1 VLQFSIALMKNNASL
16 IYSFCLVIGDFL
28 ALIAAFVGAY
38 ILRVTVNSAPIAH
51 PVHALTYFFVFLGL
65 APFWIL
71 IFGLLGLY
79 NRYIYE
85 KRFPEIGRLLIGSF
99 IGMLFVIFWDF
110 VSTTPILPAKL
121 VPIYGFILGFI
132 FLVLFRNIA
141 RFVRTELFIFN
152 IGINNTLIVGTT
164 ATTNELL
171 SLISDSRQ
179 SGYRVVGIVGDA
191 QHIITEATNI
201 PVYSSFNVALA
212 NIMQPIHTIIQT
224 KMFASDSSNRE
235 VLDYAQA
242 SHVSYRFVPGNNELF
257 VGNLQVE
264 LFQGSV
270 PIVAVNQTA
279 LIGWGRI
286 VKRLFDT
293 AFAAVLLIIA
303 SPFMLLIALGI
314 KLTGGG
320 TIFFRQTRLTRYN
333 REFGVFKFHS
343 QYAKY
348 DGTTPEEAF
357 AMMGKP
363 ELAKEY
369 RNNGDAIANDPRIT
383 PFGRFLRKTS
393 LDELPQ
399 LFNVIKGDISLV
411 GPRALIPEEL
421 SVYEKRHTILSVKT
435 GITGL
440 AQVSGRRDI
449 SFEERR
455 KLDIYYVQNWSF
467 WLDLTILLKTFR
479 VILGGS

>member
-1 VLQFSIALMKNNASL
+1 MKNNASL

-38 ILRVTVNSAPIAH
+38 ILRVTINNTPIAH

-71 IFGLLGLY
+71 IFALLGLY

-85 KRFPEIGRLLIGSF
+85 KRFPEIGRLFIGSF

-110 VSTTPILPAKL
+110 LSTTPILPAKL

-132 FLVLFRNIA
+132 FLVFIRNLA
-141 RFVRTELFIFN
+141 RFIRTELFVFN
-152 IGINNTLIVGTT
+152 IGINNTLLVGTS

-171 SLISDSRQ
+171 DLIADSRQ

-191 QHIITEATNI
+191 KHIITTAHGI
-201 PVYSSFNVALA
+201 PMHDSFPVALA
-212 NIMQPIHTIIQT
+212 NTPQPIHTIIQT
-224 KMFASDSSNRE
+224 KLFANETQNRE
-235 VLDYAQA
+235 VLEYAQ
-242 SHVSYRFVPGNNELF
+242 SRHISYRFVPSNNELF
-257 VGNLQVE
+257 VGNLDVE

-286 VKRLFDT
+286 VKRIFDL
-293 AFAAVLLIIA
+293 AIGSILIIIT
-303 SPFMLLIALGI
+303 SPLMLLIALAI
-314 KLTGGG
+314 KLSDGGSV
-320 TIFFRQTRLTRYN
+320 FLRQTRLTRFN
-333 REFGVFKFHS
+333 REFSVFKFRS
-343 QYAKY
+343 MSRKY
-348 DGTTPEEAF
+348 SGLLPEAGFEK
-357 AMMGKP
+357 MGRP
-363 ELAKEY
+363 DLAREF
-369 RNNGDAIANDPRIT
+369 RANGNYLAHDPRIT
-383 PFGRFLRKTS
+383 GIGQFLRRTS

-399 LFNVIKGDISLV
+399 LFNVFKGDLSLV
-411 GPRALIPEEL
+411 GPRALVPTDL
-421 SVYEKRHTILSVKT
+421 SSYEKRHTILSVKS

-440 AQVSGRRDI
+440 AQVSGRNYI
-449 SFEERR
+449 SFDERR
-455 KLDIYYVQNWSF
+455 KLDVYYVQNWSF

>member
-1 VLQFSIALMKNNASL
+1 MKNNASL
-16 IYSFCLVIGDFL
+16 IYSLCLVIGDFL

-38 ILRVTVNSAPIAH
+38 VLRVTLNNTPIAH
-51 PVHALTYFFVFLGL
+51 PVHALTYFGVFLGL

-85 KRFPEIGRLLIGSF
+85 KRFPEIGRLFIGSF

-110 VSTTPILPAKL
+110 LSTPPILPAKL
-121 VPIYGFILGFI
+121 VPIYGFVLGFV

-141 RFVRTELFIFN
+141 RFIRTELFVFN
-152 IGINNTLIVGTT
+152 IGINSTLIVGTS
-164 ATTNELL
+164 AATNELL

-191 QHIITEATNI
+191 KHVITEAADI
-201 PVYSSFNVALA
+201 PIYDSFAVALA
-212 NIMQPIHTIIQT
+212 NTMEPIHTIIQT
-224 KMFASDSSNRE
+224 KMFANESTNRE

-293 AFAAVLLIIA
+293 AVAAVLLIVA

-314 KLTGGG
+314 KMTNPGPVFL
-320 TIFFRQTRLTRYN
+320 RQIRLTRFN
-333 REFGVFKFHS
+333 REFSVFKFRTVKTS
-343 QYAKY
+343 LN
-348 DGTTPEEAF
+348 GLTPEEAF
-357 AMMGKP
+357 TKMGQP
-363 ELAKEY
+363 ELIKQF
-369 RNNGDAIANDPRIT
+369 RDNGDQLPNDPRWT
-383 PFGRFLRKTS
+383 YFGKFLRASS

-399 LFNVIKGDISLV
+399 LFNVLTGDLSLV
-411 GPRALIPEEL
+411 GPRALIPQEL
-421 SVYEKRHTILSVKT
+421 SVYEKRHTILSVKS

-440 AQVSGRRDI
+440 AQVSGRKNI

-467 WLDLTILLKTFR
+467 WLDLTILAKTVR
-479 VILGGS
+479 VIFEGS